1 MQSWLIT
8 LSRLMREAITCTHA
22 TMAHHLVTAVAMDRV
37 QLNEVEDI
45 DLMRRQLKQEP
56 QGCLMLLR
64 MAMEQRHRLHEARLR
79 Q

>member
-1 MQSWLIT
+1 
-8 LSRLMREAITCTHA
+8 
-22 TMAHHLVTAVAMDRV
+22 MAHQWWPRVGRKLAHLVTAVAMDRV

-45 DLMRRQLKQEP
+45 DLMGRQLEQEP

-64 MAMEQRHRLHEARLR
+64 VAMEQRHRLHEARLR

>member
-1 MQSWLIT
+1 
-8 LSRLMREAITCTHA
+8 MREAITCTHA
-22 TMAHHLVTAVAMDRV
+22 IMAHLVTAVAMDRV

>member
-1 MQSWLIT
+1 
-8 LSRLMREAITCTHA
+8 
-22 TMAHHLVTAVAMDRV
+22 MAHHLVTAVAMDRV

-45 DLMRRQLKQEP
+45 DLMRRQLKQES

>member
-1 MQSWLIT
+1 
-8 LSRLMREAITCTHA
+8 
-22 TMAHHLVTAVAMDRV
+22 MAHHLVTAVAMDRV

>member
-1 MQSWLIT
+1 
-8 LSRLMREAITCTHA
+8 
-22 TMAHHLVTAVAMDRV
+22 
-37 QLNEVEDI
+37 
-45 DLMRRQLKQEP
+45 MRRQLKQEP

>member
-1 MQSWLIT
+1 
-8 LSRLMREAITCTHA
+8 
-22 TMAHHLVTAVAMDRV
+22 MDRV

-45 DLMRRQLKQEP
+45 DLMRRQLEQES